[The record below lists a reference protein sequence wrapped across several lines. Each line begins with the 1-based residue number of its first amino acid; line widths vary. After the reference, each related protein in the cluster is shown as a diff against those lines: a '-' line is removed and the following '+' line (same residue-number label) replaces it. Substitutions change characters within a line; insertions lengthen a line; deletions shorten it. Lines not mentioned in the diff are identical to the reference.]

1 MTDDGFGWGSINHRF
16 SHFAESNDDELLGHL
31 IPCAFVEDI
40 SPPPALE
47 FTTFPGRRRDLAD
60 E

>member
-1 MTDDGFGWGSINHRF
+1 MMDRVRGSNHRF

-31 IPCAFVEDI
+31 ILRAFVENI
-40 SPPPALE
+40 SPPALG